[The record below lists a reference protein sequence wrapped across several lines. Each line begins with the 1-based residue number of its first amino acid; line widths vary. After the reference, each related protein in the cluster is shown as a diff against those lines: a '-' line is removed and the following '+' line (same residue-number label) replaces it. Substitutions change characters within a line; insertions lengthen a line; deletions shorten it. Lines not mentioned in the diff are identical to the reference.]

1 MILHNCKRIA
11 SGMLLAA
18 GIAILSGC
26 AAQGHDDAVGM
37 VKKQFFK
44 TQGTDA
50 FQEVDY
56 KVDSKNNLAWLDY
69 KNKNSK
75 GNKKAER
82 AYFIIQNGKLK
93 WINTSDV
100 PREIVDSFAKGY
112 PEVFEQSINSYR
124 KLNSLYFN
132 LSNQYSKI
140 DKDISLVDQSP
151 KDFYEWLDLYNDA
164 VEYNDALKDYRSAY
178 ESAAYPVQYEGLF
191 AAFYSQRKYMDVM
204 LAGTY
209 YSFTASWRYSD
220 NYVKTYTKTL
230 DEFQAPRGGYSSYK
244 GRILPARSV
253 ANGFT
258 DSDQFHRYSNGRFHI
273 HTWVPD
279 FMEKAYLPANGDGC
293 TFKSRDG
300 SVVLSVSGSYMI
312 PGQNID
318 DAYGRET
325 DPTITYK
332 ARGGNWYVTS
342 GIKNGNVYYKKK
354 FFGTKVYASLY
365 FAYPVRDREN
375 YDWINAVLDAHFI
388 SEDRD

>member
-1 MILHNCKRIA
+1 MILHDCKRIVVA
-11 SGMLLAA
+11 AMLVA

-37 VKKQFFK
+37 VKQHFFK
-44 TQGTDA
+44 NQGADA

-56 KVDSKNNLAWLDY
+56 KVDSKHNLAWLDY

-93 WINTSDV
+93 WINTFEV

-124 KLNSLYFN
+124 QLDHLYFI
-132 LSNQYSKI
+132 LYSKDSKI
-140 DKDISLVDQSP
+140 DEDIKLVDQSP
-151 KDFYEWLDLYNDA
+151 KGFYEWLDLYNDA
-164 VEYNDALKDYRSAY
+164 VEYNDAVKEFRSAY
-178 ESAAYPVQYEGLF
+178 ESAAYPVQYNGLF
-191 AAFYSQRKYMDVM
+191 AAFYKQRKYIDV
-204 LAGTY
+204 LLTGSY

-230 DEFQAPRGGYSSYK
+230 DDFRAPSRGYGGYK
-244 GRILPARSV
+244 GLIRPARAV
-253 ANGFT
+253 ASEPV

-279 FMEKAYLPANGDGC
+279 FMDRAFLPVNGDGC

-300 SVVLSVSGSYMI
+300 SVVLTVSGSYRVS
-312 PGQNID
+312 GENID
-318 DAYGRET
+318 DAYGREI
-325 DPTITYK
+325 DPTITYR

-342 GIKNGNVYYKKK
+342 GIKDGKVYYKKK